1 MSLRVVT
8 EETENFAL
16 GMKKV
21 LDKGV
26 GSLIKC
32 KSGEVASIRIQQ
44 NYQHFIDRGKGDV
57 GEVWNGWLVLAQIY
71 SLRRLI
77 I

>member
-1 MSLRVVT
+1 M
-8 EETENFAL
+8 
-16 GMKKV
+16 
-21 LDKGV
+21 
-26 GSLIKC
+26 IKC